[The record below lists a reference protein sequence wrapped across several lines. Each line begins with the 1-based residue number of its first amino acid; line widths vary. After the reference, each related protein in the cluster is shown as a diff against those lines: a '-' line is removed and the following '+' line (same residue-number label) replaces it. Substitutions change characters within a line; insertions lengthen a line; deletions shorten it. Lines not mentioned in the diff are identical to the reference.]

1 MLTRLLIV
9 LALLAAVLIAPF
21 AMRPDPE
28 TGGASMSSSEKLVII
43 TPHNESIQ
51 SEFGNAFARHMKK
64 AHDREVIVDW
74 RQPGGTSVI
83 AKFLSSEYSARFETL
98 WKKQTRLPFSTAIK
112 EGYQNRKLE
121 IPDRVTS
128 LTQQGKV
135 TDSTGLDEL
144 SKEERAGL
152 ARQMFLESD
161 IGVGIDLFFGG
172 GAYDFS
178 KQASIGNLV
187 PADASGKY
195 GPGALPKQRPD
206 WFSDAI
212 MPESASGEPFRDPE
226 YRWVGTVLSSFGIC
240 YNTDILTRLGIDE
253 GLSRWDDLTDPRLA
267 GQIALA
273 DPTKSGSTT
282 KAFEMLIQEQI
293 QRLVRDG
300 MEEDSAVREGW
311 NNAIQMIMQISANS
325 RYFTDSA
332 AKVPRDVALGDA
344 AAGMCID
351 FYGRTFNEIFQKE
364 DGDSHVQFV
373 IPRQGTSIGAD
384 PIGMLRGAPSPE
396 LAHLFVEF
404 VLSPEGQNLWNLK
417 PGVEGGPKRFSL
429 RRPPIRKDFY
439 ELENSELRADPDLFP
454 YDLAKDFIYYPE
466 RTGSLFASLRFVIR
480 CACIEPH
487 HEQKEA
493 WEALI
498 DSGMPKEKLAE
509 FLDVSGIDYD
519 SVLSE
524 IAPVLGKRDKVAEI
538 RLARSLSSKFRE
550 RYEEIAGGAK

>member
-1 MLTRLLIV
+1 
-9 LALLAAVLIAPF
+9 
-21 AMRPDPE
+21 
-28 TGGASMSSSEKLVII
+28 
-43 TPHNESIQ
+43 
-51 SEFGNAFARHMKK
+51 
-64 AHDREVIVDW
+64 
-74 RQPGGTSVI
+74 
-83 AKFLSSEYSARFETL
+83 
-98 WKKQTRLPFSTAIK
+98 
-112 EGYQNRKLE
+112 
-121 IPDRVTS
+121 
-128 LTQQGKV
+128 
-135 TDSTGLDEL
+135 
-144 SKEERAGL
+144 
-152 ARQMFLESD
+152 
-161 IGVGIDLFFGG
+161 
-172 GAYDFS
+172 
-178 KQASIGNLV
+178 
-187 PADASGKY
+187 
-195 GPGALPKQRPD
+195 
-206 WFSDAI
+206 
-212 MPESASGEPFRDPE
+212 
-226 YRWVGTVLSSFGIC
+226 VGTVLSSFGIC

-300 MEEDSAVREGW
+300 TEEESAIREGW

-351 FYGRTFNEIFQKE
+351 FYGRTFNEIFQRS

-396 LAHLFVEF
+396 LAHLFVQF

-466 RTGSLFASLRFVIR
+466 RTGSLFAPLRFVIR

-487 HEQKEA
+487 NEQKEA

-498 DSGMPKEKLAE
+498 DAGMPEETLAE

-538 RLARSLSSKFRE
+538 RLARDLSSKFRE
-550 RYEEIAGGAK
+550 RYEKIAGGGE

>member
-1 MLTRLLIV
+1 MLPRLLIV
-9 LALLAAVLIAPF
+9 LTLLAAVLIAPF
-21 AMRPDPE
+21 ALRPKSDE
-28 TGGASMSSSEKLVII
+28 GGASLSSSERLVII

-51 SEFGNAFARHMKK
+51 SEFGNAFARYMKSK
-64 AHDREVIVDW
+64 HDREVIVDW

-98 WKKQTRLPFSTAIK
+98 WKKQTGLPFSRAIK
-112 EGYQNRKLE
+112 EGFQNRKME
-121 IPDRVTS
+121 IPDRVQS
-128 LTQQGKV
+128 MTQQGMV
-135 TDSTGLDEL
+135 TAPTGLRQL
-144 SKEERAGL
+144 PEEEKAGL
-152 ARQMFLESD
+152 ARQMFLQSD

-178 KQASIGNLV
+178 RQASIGNLV
-187 PADASGKY
+187 SSDASGKF
-195 GPGALPKQRPD
+195 GPGALAKQQPG
-206 WFSDAI
+206 WFSDAV
-212 MPESASGEPFRDPE
+212 MPESVSGEPFRDSD

-240 YNTDILTRLGIDE
+240 YNTDVLERLGFTG

-267 GQIALA
+267 GQLALA

-293 QRLVRDG
+293 QRRIDGGESETDAIRD
-300 MEEDSAVREGW
+300 GW
-311 NNAIQMIMQISANS
+311 NNAIQMILQISANS

-351 FYGRTFNEIFQKE
+351 FYGRTFNEIFQQE
-364 DGDSHVQFV
+364 NGDSHVQFV

-396 LAHLFVEF
+396 LAHLFVQF
-404 VLSPEGQNLWNLK
+404 VLSPDGQKLWNSK
-417 PGVEGGPKRFSL
+417 PGSPGGPKRFSL

-439 ELENSELRADPDLFP
+439 TKENATHRSDPGLFP
-454 YDLAKDFIYYPE
+454 YDLAKDFTYYPE

-487 HEQKEA
+487 DEQKAAWKSLIEA
-493 WEALI
+493 
-498 DSGMPKEKLAE
+498 GMPEDPLAA

-519 SVLSE
+519 SVINE
-524 IAPVLGKRDKVAEI
+524 IAPVLGKRDKVAEVK
-538 RLARSLSSKFRE
+538 LARELSSKFRA
-550 RYEEIAGGAK
+550 RYEEIAGGAE